1 MRRFL
6 SGILFLLIGLPVTF
20 SGLLALS
27 LRPWAFDRTFYS
39 RAIDDER
46 LWTALRSPTALKGA
60 PDKVEIGG
68 FTFSGPALYGALQR
82 HLPEAEL
89 KSFATDAV
97 DSFIR
102 SADDGVPAA
111 ALDLRTLKSTLTK
124 NSAAI
129 SADYFAAL
137 PKGET
142 RGILT
147 DLRTRPPEASTA
159 SLAKRGNEAFA
170 SVIATIP
177 DTVSPRMQGASP
189 ANGEPH
195 RLSARSSLDRLATTG
210 LAASAALLLGLGFL
224 GGGGIGRS
232 LARSGKFL
240 IIPSSLVLAA
250 GIALS
255 VPGAPIVLSIAAKA
269 QATSDLGFLQ
279 AIGGWLS
286 SWLGVAARSFF
297 VVGLSGISIGALLA
311 SVRRILEPREY

>member
-27 LRPWAFDRTFYS
+27 LRPWAFDKIFYS
-39 RAIDDER
+39 KAIDDER

-68 FTFSGPALYGALQR
+68 LTFSGPALYGALQR

-89 KSFATDAV
+89 KSLATAAV
-97 DSFIR
+97 DSFIVG
-102 SADDGVPAA
+102 ANDGRPAA
-111 ALDLRTLKSTLTK
+111 ALDLRPLKSALTK
-124 NSAAI
+124 NSGAI
-129 SADYFAAL
+129 STDYFAVL
-137 PKGET
+137 PKSDSG
-142 RGILT
+142 GVLT
-147 DLRTRPPEASTA
+147 DSRTQPPEDSTA
-159 SLAKRGNEAFA
+159 SLAKRGNEAFTR
-170 SVIATIP
+170 VIATIP
-177 DTVSPRMQGASP
+177 DTVSPKTQGDSIAL
-189 ANGEPH
+189 GETH
-195 RLSARSSLDRLATTG
+195 RLSARTSLDRLATTG

-224 GGGGIGRS
+224 GGGGIGSS

-240 IIPSSLVLAA
+240 IIPSALVLAA

-269 QATSDLGFLQ
+269 QATSELGFIQ

>member
-6 SGILFLLIGLPVTF
+6 SGILYLLIGLPITF

-27 LRPWAFDRTFYS
+27 LRPWAFDKTFYS

-68 FTFSGPALYGALQR
+68 FTFSGPALYSALQR
-82 HLPEAEL
+82 HLPEAAL

-97 DSFIR
+97 DSLI
-102 SADDGVPAA
+102 SVSDEGKPAA
-111 ALDLRTLKSTLTK
+111 ALDLRPLKSTLTRD
-124 NSAAI
+124 SAAI
-129 SADYFAAL
+129 AADYFADL
-137 PKGET
+137 PKGDR
-142 RGILT
+142 RGVLT
-147 DLRTRPPEASTA
+147 DFRTQPPGTSSA
-159 SLAKRGNEAFA
+159 SLAKQGSEAFA

-177 DTVSPRMQGASP
+177 DSVNPKIQSGSIILGDPHRVSPKA
-189 ANGEPH
+189 
-195 RLSARSSLDRLATTG
+195 SLDRLATTG

-232 LARSGKFL
+232 LARTGKFL
-240 IIPSSLVLAA
+240 IIPSALVLAA

-255 VPGAPIVLSIAAKA
+255 IPGAPIVLSIAAKA

-297 VVGLSGISIGALLA
+297 IVGLSGISIGALLA